1 MADDKFSLGDILWE
15 YADYTPPAATPA
27 KPAAPLPPETP
38 QQPTV
43 PPVSPGITS
52 PQPVAPAGSP
62 KPAPKAPGGAAA
74 PRPAQQ
80 PLPAN
85 APLPAN
91 QPPAAPPKAP
101 QAAPKPAP
109 AAPQAPQPAP
119 TGQPRPTPPA
129 NQPANQTPPPAPK
142 PTPAPPAQ
150 PAGQPPQAPPAS
162 GASSTPNQT
171 PPAPGAGPTP
181 NQAPPASG
189 ASPAP
194 NPTPPAPGAGP
205 TPNQAPPAPG
215 AGPTPNQAPP
225 APGAGSTPNQAPPAP
240 GSAAPAQGAQP
251 GAQGQQPPQPEPAP
265 QGSPEGQPAP
275 APDQPVETGVPLD
288 DGPELIAFTPDP
300 KAAQAEAAGQE
311 GAAQAPQP
319 GQPGQGQPTPGGP
332 AAPSGA
338 PGPGPRPA
346 GGPQARPADPGGAAA
361 APAQEA
367 FQPFRERKGKAPEPP
382 PPDAPPAQLAT
393 EYGPGLSAL
402 KTKCAVSGVLTGV
415 LVVLSLLDS
424 GLLPFLTGLVPTEIA
439 LWAGLALFA
448 VCGGLCFDVL
458 QQGLLQLTNRAP
470 NGDTLALFAAVFTLA
485 DGVTLVAAPFREV
498 TLPFFAPCA
507 LVLTF
512 HLLGQYCDRSAKF
525 QACRTAAAV
534 AQPYVVTQDANV
546 LGASLP
552 FGNGWG
558 CPGLRQPDPHH
569 QPDRGPVPPA
579 DPGAAGG
586 LLRPVPGDH
595 CGPPPALAGALV
607 PVGPVLR
614 RGYLGG
620 HPLSLALPLR
630 LLGGKLAKLGVAL
643 AGWPGLLA
651 AKGCK
656 AALLLDQDVYPPGT
670 IALTGSRVFGSLSME
685 RTVSYTASVIRA
697 SGSGLRYLF
706 DKLLRAEGSSYLP
719 IDKIVM
725 QDTGLIGQCQDQQI
739 LVGNSDFMSRQGIA
753 LPPGIKA
760 KDAVFCAVDRELV
773 GMFVLRYTLHPSIL
787 PSLQTM
793 IAHRISPVMA
803 TRDFNLTPHRLRLWG
818 RLSVDQITFPD
829 LQRRVVLSGPRQI
842 HGTTLVAVLCREGVA
857 PFSQAL
863 VASQRIRRAA
873 AFSQWFVHIGACV
886 GVVIT
891 AALSSAGALTAMSPW
906 NLSLF
911 LLLWFVPVL
920 MLSLWT
926 TQY

>member
-52 PQPVAPAGSP
+52 PQPVAPLGSP

-119 TGQPRPTPPA
+119 AGQPRPTPPA

-171 PPAPGAGPTP
+171 PPAPGAGPAP
-181 NQAPPASG
+181 NQ
-189 ASPAP
+189 
-194 NPTPPAPGAGP
+194 TPPAPGAGP
-205 TPNQAPPAPG
+205 APNQTPPAPG
-215 AGPTPNQAPP
+215 AGP
-225 APGAGSTPNQAPPAP
+225 TPNQAPPAP

-319 GQPGQGQPTPGGP
+319 GQPTQGQPTPGGP

-346 GGPQARPADPGGAAA
+346 GGPQARPAGPGGAAA

-525 QACRTAAAV
+525 QACRTAASV

-546 LGASLP
+546 LGGQPAFRKWLGLPRGFGSQIRTTSQTEAQFRRLTPVLLAACFALSLVTTVA
-552 FGNGWG
+552 
-558 CPGLRQPDPHH
+558 HH
-569 QPDRGPVPPA
+569 QPWLVLWSLSA
-579 DPGAAGG
+579 LFCAAATLGAT
-586 LLRPVPGDH
+586 
-595 CGPPPALAGALV
+595 
-607 PVGPVLR
+607 
-614 RGYLGG
+614 
-620 HPLSLALPLR
+620 LSLALPLR

>member
-119 TGQPRPTPPA
+119 AGQPRPTPPA

-150 PAGQPPQAPPAS
+150 PAGQPPQAPPSS

-171 PPAPGAGPTP
+171 PPAPGAGSTP
-181 NQAPPASG
+181 NQVPPASG

-194 NPTPPAPGAGP
+194 NQT
-205 TPNQAPPAPG
+205 
-215 AGPTPNQAPP
+215 PP

-319 GQPGQGQPTPGGP
+319 GQPTQGQPTPGGP

-346 GGPQARPADPGGAAA
+346 GGPQARPAGPGGAAA

-367 FQPFRERKGKAPEPP
+367 FQPFRERKAKAPEPP

-424 GLLPFLTGLVPTEIA
+424 GLLPFLTGLVPKEIA

-546 LGASLP
+546 LGGQPAFRKWLGLPRGFGSQIRTTSQTEAQFRRLTPVLLAACFALSLVTTVA
-552 FGNGWG
+552 
-558 CPGLRQPDPHH
+558 HH
-569 QPDRGPVPPA
+569 QPWLVLWSLSA
-579 DPGAAGG
+579 LFCAAATLGAT
-586 LLRPVPGDH
+586 
-595 CGPPPALAGALV
+595 
-607 PVGPVLR
+607 
-614 RGYLGG
+614 
-620 HPLSLALPLR
+620 LSLALPLR

>member
-62 KPAPKAPGGAAA
+62 KPAPKAPGGAAS

-109 AAPQAPQPAP
+109 A
-119 TGQPRPTPPA
+119 GQPRPTPPA

-142 PTPAPPAQ
+142 PSPTPPAQ

-162 GASSTPNQT
+162 GASSPPNQT
-171 PPAPGAGPTP
+171 
-181 NQAPPASG
+181 PPASG

-194 NPTPPAPGAGP
+194 NQT
-205 TPNQAPPAPG
+205 
-215 AGPTPNQAPP
+215 PP

-240 GSAAPAQGAQP
+240 GPAAPAQGAQP

-319 GQPGQGQPTPGGP
+319 GQPTQGQPTPGGP

-346 GGPQARPADPGGAAA
+346 GGPQARPAGPGGAAA

-367 FQPFRERKGKAPEPP
+367 FQPFRERKAKAPEPP

-525 QACRTAAAV
+525 QACRTAASV

-546 LGASLP
+546 LGGQPAFRKWLGLPRGFGSQIRTTSQAEAQFRRLTPVLLAACFALSLVTTVA
-552 FGNGWG
+552 
-558 CPGLRQPDPHH
+558 HH
-569 QPDRGPVPPA
+569 QPWLVLWSLSA
-579 DPGAAGG
+579 LFCAAATLGAT
-586 LLRPVPGDH
+586 
-595 CGPPPALAGALV
+595 
-607 PVGPVLR
+607 
-614 RGYLGG
+614 
-620 HPLSLALPLR
+620 LSLALPLR

>member
-119 TGQPRPTPPA
+119 AGQPRPTPPA
-129 NQPANQTPPPAPK
+129 NQTPPPASK
-142 PTPAPPAQ
+142 PSPTPPAQ

-194 NPTPPAPGAGP
+194 N
-205 TPNQAPPAPG
+205 QAPPASGVSP
-215 AGPTPNQAPP
+215 APNQTPP
-225 APGAGSTPNQAPPAP
+225 ASGAGSTPNQAPPAP

-319 GQPGQGQPTPGGP
+319 GQPTQGQPTSGGP

-346 GGPQARPADPGGAAA
+346 GGPQARPAGPGGAAA

-525 QACRTAAAV
+525 QACRTAASV

-546 LGASLP
+546 LGGQPAFRKWLGLPRGFGSQIRTTSQTEAQFRRLTPVLLAACFALSLVTTVA
-552 FGNGWG
+552 
-558 CPGLRQPDPHH
+558 HH
-569 QPDRGPVPPA
+569 QPWLVLWSLSA
-579 DPGAAGG
+579 LFCAAATLGAT
-586 LLRPVPGDH
+586 
-595 CGPPPALAGALV
+595 
-607 PVGPVLR
+607 
-614 RGYLGG
+614 
-620 HPLSLALPLR
+620 LSLALPLR

-842 HGTTLVAVLCREGVA
+842 HDTTLVAVLCREGVA

>member
-52 PQPVAPAGSP
+52 PQPVAPVGSP

-91 QPPAAPPKAP
+91 QPPAAPPKPP

-109 AAPQAPQPAP
+109 A
-119 TGQPRPTPPA
+119 GQPRPTPPA
-129 NQPANQTPPPAPK
+129 NQPASQTPPAAPK
-142 PTPAPPAQ
+142 PSPTPPAQ

-171 PPAPGAGPTP
+171 PPAPGAGSTP

-189 ASPAP
+189 VSPAP
-194 NPTPPAPGAGP
+194 NQASPASG
-205 TPNQAPPAPG
+205 T
-215 AGPTPNQAPP
+215 GPTPNQAPP
-225 APGAGSTPNQAPPAP
+225 APGAGSTPNQVPPAP
-240 GSAAPAQGAQP
+240 GPAAPAQGAQP

-275 APDQPVETGVPLD
+275 ASDQPVETGVPLD

-319 GQPGQGQPTPGGP
+319 GQPTQGQPTPGGP

-346 GGPQARPADPGGAAA
+346 GGPQARPAGPGGAAA

-525 QACRTAAAV
+525 QACRTAASV

-546 LGASLP
+546 LGGQPAFRKWLGLPRGFGSQIRTTSQAEAQFRRLTPVLLAACFALSLVTTVA
-552 FGNGWG
+552 
-558 CPGLRQPDPHH
+558 HH
-569 QPDRGPVPPA
+569 QPWLVLWSLSA
-579 DPGAAGG
+579 LFCAAATLGAT
-586 LLRPVPGDH
+586 
-595 CGPPPALAGALV
+595 
-607 PVGPVLR
+607 
-614 RGYLGG
+614 
-620 HPLSLALPLR
+620 LSLALPLR

>member
-119 TGQPRPTPPA
+119 AGQPRPTPPA
-129 NQPANQTPPPAPK
+129 NQTPPPASK
-142 PTPAPPAQ
+142 PSPTPPAQ

-194 NPTPPAPGAGP
+194 N
-205 TPNQAPPAPG
+205 QAPPASG
-215 AGPTPNQAPP
+215 ASPAPNQTPP
-225 APGAGSTPNQAPPAP
+225 APGAGSTPNQVPPAP

-251 GAQGQQPPQPEPAP
+251 GAQGQQPPQSEPAP

-319 GQPGQGQPTPGGP
+319 GQPTQGQPTPGGP

-346 GGPQARPADPGGAAA
+346 GGPQARPAGPGGAAA

-525 QACRTAAAV
+525 QACRTAASV

-546 LGASLP
+546 LGGQPAFRKWLGLPRGFGSQIRTTSQTEAQFRRLTPVLLAACFALSLVTTVA
-552 FGNGWG
+552 
-558 CPGLRQPDPHH
+558 HH
-569 QPDRGPVPPA
+569 QPWLVLWSLSA
-579 DPGAAGG
+579 LFCAAATLGAT
-586 LLRPVPGDH
+586 
-595 CGPPPALAGALV
+595 
-607 PVGPVLR
+607 
-614 RGYLGG
+614 
-620 HPLSLALPLR
+620 LSLALPLR

>member
-1 MADDKFSLGDILWE
+1 MADDKNPFSLEDILWE

-119 TGQPRPTPPA
+119 AGQPRPTPPA
-129 NQPANQTPPPAPK
+129 NQPASQTTPPAPK
-142 PTPAPPAQ
+142 PSPTPPAQ

-171 PPAPGAGPTP
+171 PPAPGAGSTP

-194 NPTPPAPGAGP
+194 NQTPPAPGAGP
-205 TPNQAPPAPG
+205 TPNQAPPAP
-215 AGPTPNQAPP
+215 
-225 APGAGSTPNQAPPAP
+225 
-240 GSAAPAQGAQP
+240 APAQGAQP

-319 GQPGQGQPTPGGP
+319 GQPTQGQPTPGGP

-346 GGPQARPADPGGAAA
+346 GGPQARPAGPGGAAA

-525 QACRTAAAV
+525 QACRTAASV

-546 LGASLP
+546 LGGQPAFRKWLGLPRGFGSQIRTTSQAEAQFRRLTPVLLAACFALSLVTTVA
-552 FGNGWG
+552 
-558 CPGLRQPDPHH
+558 HH
-569 QPDRGPVPPA
+569 QPWLVLWSLSA
-579 DPGAAGG
+579 LFCAAATLGAT
-586 LLRPVPGDH
+586 
-595 CGPPPALAGALV
+595 
-607 PVGPVLR
+607 
-614 RGYLGG
+614 
-620 HPLSLALPLR
+620 LSLALPLR

>member
-119 TGQPRPTPPA
+119 AGQPRPTPPA

-142 PTPAPPAQ
+142 PSPAPPAQ

-171 PPAPGAGPTP
+171 
-181 NQAPPASG
+181 
-189 ASPAP
+189 
-194 NPTPPAPGAGP
+194 
-205 TPNQAPPAPG
+205 
-215 AGPTPNQAPP
+215 PP

-251 GAQGQQPPQPEPAP
+251 GAQGQQPPQPESAP

-319 GQPGQGQPTPGGP
+319 GQGQPTPGGP

-346 GGPQARPADPGGAAA
+346 GGPQARPAGPGGAAA

-525 QACRTAAAV
+525 QACRTAASV

-546 LGASLP
+546 LGGQPAFRKWLGLPRGFGSQIRTTSQTEAQFRRLTPVLLAACFALSLVTTVA
-552 FGNGWG
+552 
-558 CPGLRQPDPHH
+558 HH
-569 QPDRGPVPPA
+569 QPWLVLWSLSA
-579 DPGAAGG
+579 LFCAAATLGAT
-586 LLRPVPGDH
+586 
-595 CGPPPALAGALV
+595 
-607 PVGPVLR
+607 
-614 RGYLGG
+614 
-620 HPLSLALPLR
+620 LSLALPLR

>member
-1 MADDKFSLGDILWE
+1 MADDKNPFSLEDILWE

-119 TGQPRPTPPA
+119 AGQPRPTPPA
-129 NQPANQTPPPAPK
+129 NQPASQTPPPASK

-171 PPAPGAGPTP
+171 PPA
-181 NQAPPASG
+181 SG

-194 NPTPPAPGAGP
+194 NQT
-205 TPNQAPPAPG
+205 
-215 AGPTPNQAPP
+215 PP
-225 APGAGSTPNQAPPAP
+225 APGAGSTPNQAPPASGAGPTPNQVPPAP
-240 GSAAPAQGAQP
+240 GPAAPAQGAQP
-251 GAQGQQPPQPEPAP
+251 GAQGQQPPQPESAP

-319 GQPGQGQPTPGGP
+319 GQPTQGQPTPGGP

-346 GGPQARPADPGGAAA
+346 GGPQARPAGPGGAAA

-525 QACRTAAAV
+525 QACRTAASV

-546 LGASLP
+546 LGGQPAFRKWLGLPRGFGSQIRTTSQTEAQFRRLTPVLLAACFALSLVTTVA
-552 FGNGWG
+552 
-558 CPGLRQPDPHH
+558 HH
-569 QPDRGPVPPA
+569 QPWLVLWSLSA
-579 DPGAAGG
+579 LFCAAATLGAT
-586 LLRPVPGDH
+586 
-595 CGPPPALAGALV
+595 
-607 PVGPVLR
+607 
-614 RGYLGG
+614 
-620 HPLSLALPLR
+620 LSLALPLR

>member
-52 PQPVAPAGSP
+52 PQPVAPLGSP

-119 TGQPRPTPPA
+119 AGQPRPTPPA
-129 NQPANQTPPPAPK
+129 NQPASQTPPPAPK

-162 GASSTPNQT
+162 GASSPPNQTPPAPGAGSTPNQAPPASGASLAPNQT

-181 NQAPPASG
+181 NQAPPA
-189 ASPAP
+189 
-194 NPTPPAPGAGP
+194 
-205 TPNQAPPAPG
+205 
-215 AGPTPNQAPP
+215 
-225 APGAGSTPNQAPPAP
+225 P
-240 GSAAPAQGAQP
+240 GSAAQAQGAQP
-251 GAQGQQPPQPEPAP
+251 GAQGQQPPQPESAP

-319 GQPGQGQPTPGGP
+319 GQPTQGQPTPGGP

-346 GGPQARPADPGGAAA
+346 GGPQARPAGPGGAAA

-525 QACRTAAAV
+525 QACRTAASV

-546 LGASLP
+546 LGGQPAFRKWLGLPRGFGSQIRTTSQAEAQFRRLTPVLLAACFALSLVTTVA
-552 FGNGWG
+552 
-558 CPGLRQPDPHH
+558 HH
-569 QPDRGPVPPA
+569 QPWLVLWSLSA
-579 DPGAAGG
+579 LFCAAATLGAT
-586 LLRPVPGDH
+586 
-595 CGPPPALAGALV
+595 
-607 PVGPVLR
+607 
-614 RGYLGG
+614 
-620 HPLSLALPLR
+620 LSLALPLR

>member
-119 TGQPRPTPPA
+119 AGQPRPTPPA
-129 NQPANQTPPPAPK
+129 NQPASQTPPPAPK

-171 PPAPGAGPTP
+171 PPAPGAGSTP

-189 ASPAP
+189 VSPAP
-194 NPTPPAPGAGP
+194 NQASPASG
-205 TPNQAPPAPG
+205 T
-215 AGPTPNQAPP
+215 GPTPNQAPP
-225 APGAGSTPNQAPPAP
+225 APGAGSAPNQAPPAP
-240 GSAAPAQGAQP
+240 APAQGAQP
-251 GAQGQQPPQPEPAP
+251 GAQGQQPPQPESAP

-319 GQPGQGQPTPGGP
+319 TQGQPTPGGP

-346 GGPQARPADPGGAAA
+346 GGPQARPAGPGGAAA

-525 QACRTAAAV
+525 QACRTAASV

-546 LGASLP
+546 LGGQPAFRKWLGLPRGFGSQIRTTSQTEAQFRRLTPVLLAACFALSLVTTVA
-552 FGNGWG
+552 
-558 CPGLRQPDPHH
+558 HH
-569 QPDRGPVPPA
+569 QPWLVLWSLSA
-579 DPGAAGG
+579 LFCAAATLGAT
-586 LLRPVPGDH
+586 
-595 CGPPPALAGALV
+595 
-607 PVGPVLR
+607 
-614 RGYLGG
+614 
-620 HPLSLALPLR
+620 LSLALPLR

>member
-52 PQPVAPAGSP
+52 PQPVAPLGSP

-119 TGQPRPTPPA
+119 AGQPRPTPPA
-129 NQPANQTPPPAPK
+129 NQPASQTPPPAPK

-162 GASSTPNQT
+162 GASSPPNQTPPAPGAGSTPNQAPPASGASPAPNQT

-181 NQAPPASG
+181 NQAPPA
-189 ASPAP
+189 
-194 NPTPPAPGAGP
+194 
-205 TPNQAPPAPG
+205 
-215 AGPTPNQAPP
+215 
-225 APGAGSTPNQAPPAP
+225 P
-240 GSAAPAQGAQP
+240 GSAAQAQGAQP
-251 GAQGQQPPQPEPAP
+251 GAQGQQPPQPESAP

-319 GQPGQGQPTPGGP
+319 GQPTQGQPTPGGP

-346 GGPQARPADPGGAAA
+346 GGPQARPAGPGGAAA

-525 QACRTAAAV
+525 QACRTAASV

-546 LGASLP
+546 LGGQPAFRKWLGLPRGFGSQIRTTSQAEAQFRRLTPVLLAACFALSLVTTVA
-552 FGNGWG
+552 
-558 CPGLRQPDPHH
+558 HH
-569 QPDRGPVPPA
+569 QPWLVLWSLSA
-579 DPGAAGG
+579 LFCAAATLGAT
-586 LLRPVPGDH
+586 
-595 CGPPPALAGALV
+595 
-607 PVGPVLR
+607 
-614 RGYLGG
+614 
-620 HPLSLALPLR
+620 LSLALPLR

>member
-1 MADDKFSLGDILWE
+1 MADDKNPFSLEDILWE

-119 TGQPRPTPPA
+119 AGQPRPTPPA
-129 NQPANQTPPPAPK
+129 NQPASQTTPPAPK
-142 PTPAPPAQ
+142 PSPTPPAQ

-181 NQAPPASG
+181 NQAPPA
-189 ASPAP
+189 
-194 NPTPPAPGAGP
+194 PGAGSA
-205 TPNQAPPAPG
+205 PNQAPPAP
-215 AGPTPNQAPP
+215 
-225 APGAGSTPNQAPPAP
+225 
-240 GSAAPAQGAQP
+240 APAQGAQP

-319 GQPGQGQPTPGGP
+319 GQPTQGQPTPGGP

-346 GGPQARPADPGGAAA
+346 GGPQARPAGPGGAAA

-525 QACRTAAAV
+525 QACRTAASV

-546 LGASLP
+546 LGGQPAFRKWLGLPRGFGSQIRTTSQAEAQFRRLTPVLLAACFALSLVTTVA
-552 FGNGWG
+552 
-558 CPGLRQPDPHH
+558 HH
-569 QPDRGPVPPA
+569 QPWLVLWSLSA
-579 DPGAAGG
+579 LFCAAATLGAT
-586 LLRPVPGDH
+586 
-595 CGPPPALAGALV
+595 
-607 PVGPVLR
+607 
-614 RGYLGG
+614 
-620 HPLSLALPLR
+620 LSLALPLR

>member
-1 MADDKFSLGDILWE
+1 MADDKNPFSLEDILWE

-52 PQPVAPAGSP
+52 PQPVAPLGSP

-101 QAAPKPAP
+101 QAAPK
-109 AAPQAPQPAP
+109 PAP

-171 PPAPGAGPTP
+171 PPAPGAG
-181 NQAPPASG
+181 
-189 ASPAP
+189 
-194 NPTPPAPGAGP
+194 
-205 TPNQAPPAPG
+205 
-215 AGPTPNQAPP
+215 
-225 APGAGSTPNQAPPAP
+225 STPNQAPPAP
-240 GSAAPAQGAQP
+240 GPAAPAQGAQP

-319 GQPGQGQPTPGGP
+319 GQPTQGQPTPGGP

-346 GGPQARPADPGGAAA
+346 GGPQARPAGPGGAAA

-546 LGASLP
+546 LGGLPAFRKWLGLPRGFGSQIRTTSQAEAQFRRLTPVLLAACFALSLVTTVA
-552 FGNGWG
+552 
-558 CPGLRQPDPHH
+558 HH
-569 QPDRGPVPPA
+569 QPWLVLWSLSA
-579 DPGAAGG
+579 LFCAAATLGAT
-586 LLRPVPGDH
+586 
-595 CGPPPALAGALV
+595 
-607 PVGPVLR
+607 
-614 RGYLGG
+614 
-620 HPLSLALPLR
+620 LSLALPLR

>member
-52 PQPVAPAGSP
+52 PQPVAPLGSP

-91 QPPAAPPKAP
+91 QPPAAPPKPP

-119 TGQPRPTPPA
+119 AGQPRPTPPA
-129 NQPANQTPPPAPK
+129 NQPASQTPPPASK
-142 PTPAPPAQ
+142 PSPTPPAQ

-171 PPAPGAGPTP
+171 PPAPGAGSTP

-189 ASPAP
+189 VSPAP
-194 NPTPPAPGAGP
+194 NQASPASGTGP

-215 AGPTPNQAPP
+215 AGP
-225 APGAGSTPNQAPPAP
+225 TPNQAPPAP

-319 GQPGQGQPTPGGP
+319 GQPTQGQPTPGGP

-346 GGPQARPADPGGAAA
+346 GGPQARPAGPGGAAA

-525 QACRTAAAV
+525 QACRTAASV

-546 LGASLP
+546 LGGQPAFRKWLGLPRGFGSQIRTTSQTEAQFRRLTPVLLAACFALSLVTTVA
-552 FGNGWG
+552 
-558 CPGLRQPDPHH
+558 HH
-569 QPDRGPVPPA
+569 QPWLVLWSLSA
-579 DPGAAGG
+579 LFCAAATLGAT
-586 LLRPVPGDH
+586 
-595 CGPPPALAGALV
+595 
-607 PVGPVLR
+607 
-614 RGYLGG
+614 
-620 HPLSLALPLR
+620 LSLALPLR

>member
-119 TGQPRPTPPA
+119 AGQPRPTPPA
-129 NQPANQTPPPAPK
+129 NQPANQTPPPASK

-171 PPAPGAGPTP
+171 PPA
-181 NQAPPASG
+181 SG

-194 NPTPPAPGAGP
+194 NQTPPAPGAGP

-215 AGPTPNQAPP
+215 P
-225 APGAGSTPNQAPPAP
+225 
-240 GSAAPAQGAQP
+240 AAPAQGAQP

-319 GQPGQGQPTPGGP
+319 GQGQPTPGGP

-346 GGPQARPADPGGAAA
+346 GGPQARPAGPGGAAA

-546 LGASLP
+546 LGGQPAFRKWLGLPRGFGSQIRTTSQTEAQFRRLTPVLLAACFALSLVTTVA
-552 FGNGWG
+552 
-558 CPGLRQPDPHH
+558 HH
-569 QPDRGPVPPA
+569 QPWLVLWSLSA
-579 DPGAAGG
+579 LFCAAATLGAT
-586 LLRPVPGDH
+586 
-595 CGPPPALAGALV
+595 
-607 PVGPVLR
+607 
-614 RGYLGG
+614 
-620 HPLSLALPLR
+620 LSLALPLR

>member
-119 TGQPRPTPPA
+119 AGQPRPTPPA
-129 NQPANQTPPPAPK
+129 NQPASQTPPPAPK

-171 PPAPGAGPTP
+171 PPAPGAGSTP

-189 ASPAP
+189 VSPAP
-194 NPTPPAPGAGP
+194 NQASPASG
-205 TPNQAPPAPG
+205 T
-215 AGPTPNQAPP
+215 GPTPNQAPP
-225 APGAGSTPNQAPPAP
+225 APGAGSAPNQAPPAP
-240 GSAAPAQGAQP
+240 APAQGAQP
-251 GAQGQQPPQPEPAP
+251 GAQGQQPPQPESAP
-265 QGSPEGQPAP
+265 QGSLEGQPAP

-319 GQPGQGQPTPGGP
+319 TQGQPTPGGP

-346 GGPQARPADPGGAAA
+346 GGPQARPAGPGGAAA

-525 QACRTAAAV
+525 QACRTAASV

-546 LGASLP
+546 LGGQPAFRKWLGLPRGFGSQIRTTSQTEAQFRRLTPVLLAACFALSLVTTVA
-552 FGNGWG
+552 
-558 CPGLRQPDPHH
+558 HH
-569 QPDRGPVPPA
+569 QPWLVLWSLSA
-579 DPGAAGG
+579 LFCAAATLGAT
-586 LLRPVPGDH
+586 
-595 CGPPPALAGALV
+595 
-607 PVGPVLR
+607 
-614 RGYLGG
+614 
-620 HPLSLALPLR
+620 LSLALPLR

>member
-52 PQPVAPAGSP
+52 PQPVAPLGSP
-62 KPAPKAPGGAAA
+62 KPAPQAPGGAAA

-119 TGQPRPTPPA
+119 AGQPRPTPPA
-129 NQPANQTPPPAPK
+129 NQPASQTPPPAPK

-162 GASSTPNQT
+162 GASSPPNQTPPAPGAGSTPNQAPPASGASPAPNQT

-181 NQAPPASG
+181 NQAPPA
-189 ASPAP
+189 
-194 NPTPPAPGAGP
+194 
-205 TPNQAPPAPG
+205 
-215 AGPTPNQAPP
+215 
-225 APGAGSTPNQAPPAP
+225 P
-240 GSAAPAQGAQP
+240 GSAAQAQGAQP
-251 GAQGQQPPQPEPAP
+251 GAQGQQPPQPESAP

-319 GQPGQGQPTPGGP
+319 GQPTQGQPTPGGP

-346 GGPQARPADPGGAAA
+346 GGPQARPAGPGGAAA

-525 QACRTAAAV
+525 QACRTAASV

-546 LGASLP
+546 LGGQPAFRKWLGLPRGFGSQIRTTSQTEAQFRRLTPVLLAACFALSLVTTVA
-552 FGNGWG
+552 
-558 CPGLRQPDPHH
+558 HH
-569 QPDRGPVPPA
+569 QPWLVLWSLSA
-579 DPGAAGG
+579 LFCAAATLGAT
-586 LLRPVPGDH
+586 
-595 CGPPPALAGALV
+595 
-607 PVGPVLR
+607 
-614 RGYLGG
+614 
-620 HPLSLALPLR
+620 LSLALPLR

>member
-52 PQPVAPAGSP
+52 PQPVAPLGSP

-119 TGQPRPTPPA
+119 AGQPRPTPPA
-129 NQPANQTPPPAPK
+129 NQPASQTPPPAPK

-162 GASSTPNQT
+162 GASSPPNQTPLAPGAGSTPNQAPPASGASPAPNQT

-181 NQAPPASG
+181 NQAPPA
-189 ASPAP
+189 
-194 NPTPPAPGAGP
+194 
-205 TPNQAPPAPG
+205 
-215 AGPTPNQAPP
+215 
-225 APGAGSTPNQAPPAP
+225 P
-240 GSAAPAQGAQP
+240 GSAAQAQGAQP
-251 GAQGQQPPQPEPAP
+251 GAQGQQPPQPESAP

-319 GQPGQGQPTPGGP
+319 GQPTQGQPTPGGP

-346 GGPQARPADPGGAAA
+346 GGPQARPAGPGGAAA

-525 QACRTAAAV
+525 QACRTAASV

-546 LGASLP
+546 LGGQPAFRKWLGLPRGFGSQIRTTSQAEAQFRRLTPVLLAACFALSLVTTVA
-552 FGNGWG
+552 
-558 CPGLRQPDPHH
+558 HH
-569 QPDRGPVPPA
+569 QPWLVLWSLSA
-579 DPGAAGG
+579 LFCAAATLGAT
-586 LLRPVPGDH
+586 
-595 CGPPPALAGALV
+595 
-607 PVGPVLR
+607 
-614 RGYLGG
+614 
-620 HPLSLALPLR
+620 LSLALPLR

>member
-109 AAPQAPQPAP
+109 A
-119 TGQPRPTPPA
+119 GQPRPTPPA
-129 NQPANQTPPPAPK
+129 NQPASQTPPAASK

-189 ASPAP
+189 VSPAPNQAPPASGASPAP
-194 NPTPPAPGAGP
+194 NQTPPAPGAS
-205 TPNQAPPAPG
+205 
-215 AGPTPNQAPP
+215 
-225 APGAGSTPNQAPPAP
+225 STPNQAPPAP
-240 GSAAPAQGAQP
+240 GPAQGAQP

-319 GQPGQGQPTPGGP
+319 GQPTQGQPTPGGP

-346 GGPQARPADPGGAAA
+346 GGPQARPAGPGGAAA

-525 QACRTAAAV
+525 QACRTAASV

-546 LGASLP
+546 LGGQPAFRKWLGLPRGFGSQIRTTSQTEAQFRRLTPVLLAACFALSLVTTVA
-552 FGNGWG
+552 
-558 CPGLRQPDPHH
+558 HH
-569 QPDRGPVPPA
+569 QPWLVLWSLSA
-579 DPGAAGG
+579 LFCAAATLGAT
-586 LLRPVPGDH
+586 
-595 CGPPPALAGALV
+595 
-607 PVGPVLR
+607 
-614 RGYLGG
+614 
-620 HPLSLALPLR
+620 LSLALPLR

>member
-80 PLPAN
+80 PLPPN
-85 APLPAN
+85 PPLPAN

-119 TGQPRPTPPA
+119 AGQPRPTPPA
-129 NQPANQTPPPAPK
+129 NQTPPPASK
-142 PTPAPPAQ
+142 PSPTPPAQ

-194 NPTPPAPGAGP
+194 N
-205 TPNQAPPAPG
+205 QAPPASGVSP
-215 AGPTPNQAPP
+215 APNQTPP
-225 APGAGSTPNQAPPAP
+225 ASGAGSTPNQAPPAP

-319 GQPGQGQPTPGGP
+319 GQPTQGQPTSGGP

-346 GGPQARPADPGGAAA
+346 GGPQARPAGPGGAAA

-525 QACRTAAAV
+525 QACRTAASV

-546 LGASLP
+546 LGGQPAFRKWLGLPRGFGSQIRTTSQTEAQFRRLTPVLLAACFALSLVTTVA
-552 FGNGWG
+552 
-558 CPGLRQPDPHH
+558 HH
-569 QPDRGPVPPA
+569 QPWLVLWSLSA
-579 DPGAAGG
+579 LFCAAATLGAT
-586 LLRPVPGDH
+586 
-595 CGPPPALAGALV
+595 
-607 PVGPVLR
+607 
-614 RGYLGG
+614 
-620 HPLSLALPLR
+620 LSLALPLR

-842 HGTTLVAVLCREGVA
+842 HDTTLVAVLCREGVA

>member
-119 TGQPRPTPPA
+119 AGQPRPTPPA
-129 NQPANQTPPPAPK
+129 NQTPPPASK
-142 PTPAPPAQ
+142 PSPTPPAQ

-194 NPTPPAPGAGP
+194 N
-205 TPNQAPPAPG
+205 QAPPASGVSP
-215 AGPTPNQAPP
+215 APNQTPP
-225 APGAGSTPNQAPPAP
+225 ASGAGSTPNQAPPAP

-319 GQPGQGQPTPGGP
+319 GQPTQGQPTSGGP

-346 GGPQARPADPGGAAA
+346 GGPQARPAGPGGAAA

-546 LGASLP
+546 LGGQPAFRKWLGLPRGFGSQIRTTSQTEAQFRRLTPVLLAACFALSLVTTVA
-552 FGNGWG
+552 
-558 CPGLRQPDPHH
+558 HH
-569 QPDRGPVPPA
+569 QPWLVLWSLSA
-579 DPGAAGG
+579 LFCAAATLGAT
-586 LLRPVPGDH
+586 
-595 CGPPPALAGALV
+595 
-607 PVGPVLR
+607 
-614 RGYLGG
+614 
-620 HPLSLALPLR
+620 LSLALPLR

>member
-119 TGQPRPTPPA
+119 AGQPRPTPPA
-129 NQPANQTPPPAPK
+129 NQPASQTPPPASK

-171 PPAPGAGPTP
+171 PPAPGAGSTP

-189 ASPAP
+189 VSPAP
-194 NPTPPAPGAGP
+194 NQASPASG
-205 TPNQAPPAPG
+205 T
-215 AGPTPNQAPP
+215 GPTPNQAPP
-225 APGAGSTPNQAPPAP
+225 APGAGSTPNQVPPAP
-240 GSAAPAQGAQP
+240 GPAAPAQGAQP

-319 GQPGQGQPTPGGP
+319 GQPTQGQPTPGGP

-346 GGPQARPADPGGAAA
+346 GGPQARPAGPGGAAA

-525 QACRTAAAV
+525 QACRTAASV

-546 LGASLP
+546 LGGQPAFRKWLGLPRGFGSQIRTTSQAEAQFRRLTPVLLAACFALSLVTTVA
-552 FGNGWG
+552 
-558 CPGLRQPDPHH
+558 HH
-569 QPDRGPVPPA
+569 QPWLVLWSLSA
-579 DPGAAGG
+579 LFCAAATLGAT
-586 LLRPVPGDH
+586 
-595 CGPPPALAGALV
+595 
-607 PVGPVLR
+607 
-614 RGYLGG
+614 
-620 HPLSLALPLR
+620 LSLALPLR

>member
-119 TGQPRPTPPA
+119 AGQPRPTPPA
-129 NQPANQTPPPAPK
+129 NQTPPPASK
-142 PTPAPPAQ
+142 PSPTPPAQ

-194 NPTPPAPGAGP
+194 N
-205 TPNQAPPAPG
+205 QAPPASGVSP
-215 AGPTPNQAPP
+215 APNQTPP
-225 APGAGSTPNQAPPAP
+225 ASGAGSTPNQAPPAP
-240 GSAAPAQGAQP
+240 GPAAPAQGAQP

-319 GQPGQGQPTPGGP
+319 GQPTQGQPTPGGP

-346 GGPQARPADPGGAAA
+346 GGPQARPAGPGGAAA

-525 QACRTAAAV
+525 QACRTAASV

-546 LGASLP
+546 LGGQPAFRKWLGLPRGFGSQIRTTSQTEAQFRRLTPVLLAACFALSLVTTVA
-552 FGNGWG
+552 
-558 CPGLRQPDPHH
+558 HH
-569 QPDRGPVPPA
+569 QPWLVLWSLSA
-579 DPGAAGG
+579 LFCAAATLGAT
-586 LLRPVPGDH
+586 
-595 CGPPPALAGALV
+595 
-607 PVGPVLR
+607 
-614 RGYLGG
+614 
-620 HPLSLALPLR
+620 LSLALPLR

-920 MLSLWT
+920 LLSLWT

>member
-119 TGQPRPTPPA
+119 AGQPRPTPPA
-129 NQPANQTPPPAPK
+129 NQPASQTTPPAPK
-142 PTPAPPAQ
+142 PSPTPPAQ
-150 PAGQPPQAPPAS
+150 PAGQPPQAPPSS

-171 PPAPGAGPTP
+171 PPAPGAGSTP

-194 NPTPPAPGAGP
+194 NQT
-205 TPNQAPPAPG
+205 
-215 AGPTPNQAPP
+215 PP
-225 APGAGSTPNQAPPAP
+225 APGAGSTPNQAPLASGAGSTPNQAPPAP
-240 GSAAPAQGAQP
+240 GPAAPAQGAQP

-319 GQPGQGQPTPGGP
+319 GQPTQGQPTPGGP

-346 GGPQARPADPGGAAA
+346 GGPQARPAGPGGAAA

-525 QACRTAAAV
+525 QACRTAASV

-546 LGASLP
+546 LGGQPAFRKWLGLPRGFGSQIRTTSQAEAQFRRLTPVLLAACFALSLVTTVA
-552 FGNGWG
+552 
-558 CPGLRQPDPHH
+558 HH
-569 QPDRGPVPPA
+569 QPWLVLWSLSA
-579 DPGAAGG
+579 LFCAAATLGAT
-586 LLRPVPGDH
+586 
-595 CGPPPALAGALV
+595 
-607 PVGPVLR
+607 
-614 RGYLGG
+614 
-620 HPLSLALPLR
+620 LSLALPLR

>member
-150 PAGQPPQAPPAS
+150 PAGQPPQAPPSS

-171 PPAPGAGPTP
+171 PPAPGAGSTP

-189 ASPAP
+189 VSPAP
-194 NPTPPAPGAGP
+194 NQASPASGASP
-205 TPNQAPPAPG
+205 APNQAPPAP
-215 AGPTPNQAPP
+215 
-225 APGAGSTPNQAPPAP
+225 
-240 GSAAPAQGAQP
+240 APAQGAQP

-346 GGPQARPADPGGAAA
+346 GGPQARPAGPGGAAA

-525 QACRTAAAV
+525 QACRTAASV
-534 AQPYVVTQDANV
+534 AQPYVVTQDTNV
-546 LGASLP
+546 LGGQPAFRKWLGLPRGFGSQIRTTSQAEAQFRRLTPVLLAACFALSLVTTVA
-552 FGNGWG
+552 
-558 CPGLRQPDPHH
+558 HH
-569 QPDRGPVPPA
+569 QPWLVLWSLSA
-579 DPGAAGG
+579 LFCAAATLGAT
-586 LLRPVPGDH
+586 
-595 CGPPPALAGALV
+595 
-607 PVGPVLR
+607 
-614 RGYLGG
+614 
-620 HPLSLALPLR
+620 LSLALPLR

>member
-119 TGQPRPTPPA
+119 AGQPRPTPPA
-129 NQPANQTPPPAPK
+129 NQPASQTTPPAPK
-142 PTPAPPAQ
+142 PSPTPPAQ

-181 NQAPPASG
+181 NQAPPA
-189 ASPAP
+189 
-194 NPTPPAPGAGP
+194 PGAGSA
-205 TPNQAPPAPG
+205 PNQAPPAP
-215 AGPTPNQAPP
+215 
-225 APGAGSTPNQAPPAP
+225 
-240 GSAAPAQGAQP
+240 APAQGAQP

-319 GQPGQGQPTPGGP
+319 GQPTQGQPTPGGP

-346 GGPQARPADPGGAAA
+346 GGPQARPAGPGGAAA

-546 LGASLP
+546 LGGQPAFRKWLGLPRGFGSQIRTTSQTEAQFRRLTPVLLAACFALSLVTTVA
-552 FGNGWG
+552 
-558 CPGLRQPDPHH
+558 HH
-569 QPDRGPVPPA
+569 QPWLVLWSLSA
-579 DPGAAGG
+579 LFCAAATLGAT
-586 LLRPVPGDH
+586 
-595 CGPPPALAGALV
+595 
-607 PVGPVLR
+607 
-614 RGYLGG
+614 
-620 HPLSLALPLR
+620 LSLALPLR

>member
-119 TGQPRPTPPA
+119 AGQPRPTPPA
-129 NQPANQTPPPAPK
+129 NQPANQTPPPASK

-171 PPAPGAGPTP
+171 PPAPGAGSTP
-181 NQAPPASG
+181 NQAPLASGASPAPNQTPPASG

-194 NPTPPAPGAGP
+194 NQT
-205 TPNQAPPAPG
+205 
-215 AGPTPNQAPP
+215 PP

-319 GQPGQGQPTPGGP
+319 GQGQPTPGGP

-346 GGPQARPADPGGAAA
+346 GGPQARPAGPGGAAA

-525 QACRTAAAV
+525 QACRTAASV

-546 LGASLP
+546 LGGQPAFRKWLGLPRGFGSQIRTTSQTEAQFRRLTPVLLAACFALSLVTTVA
-552 FGNGWG
+552 
-558 CPGLRQPDPHH
+558 HH
-569 QPDRGPVPPA
+569 QPWLVLWSLSA
-579 DPGAAGG
+579 LFCAAATLGAT
-586 LLRPVPGDH
+586 
-595 CGPPPALAGALV
+595 
-607 PVGPVLR
+607 
-614 RGYLGG
+614 
-620 HPLSLALPLR
+620 LSLALPLR

>member
-119 TGQPRPTPPA
+119 AGQPRPTPPA
-129 NQPANQTPPPAPK
+129 NQTPPPASK
-142 PTPAPPAQ
+142 PSPTPPAQ

-194 NPTPPAPGAGP
+194 N
-205 TPNQAPPAPG
+205 QAPPASGVSP
-215 AGPTPNQAPP
+215 APNQTPP
-225 APGAGSTPNQAPPAP
+225 ASGAGSTPNQAPPAP

-319 GQPGQGQPTPGGP
+319 GQPTQGQPTPGGP

-346 GGPQARPADPGGAAA
+346 GGPQARPAGPGGAAA

-525 QACRTAAAV
+525 QACRTAASV

-546 LGASLP
+546 LGGQPAFRKWLGLPRGFGSQIRTTSQAEAQFRRLTPVLLAACFALSLVTTVA
-552 FGNGWG
+552 
-558 CPGLRQPDPHH
+558 HH
-569 QPDRGPVPPA
+569 QPWLVLWSLSA
-579 DPGAAGG
+579 LFCAAATLGAT
-586 LLRPVPGDH
+586 
-595 CGPPPALAGALV
+595 
-607 PVGPVLR
+607 
-614 RGYLGG
+614 
-620 HPLSLALPLR
+620 LSLALPLR

>member
-119 TGQPRPTPPA
+119 AGQPRPTPPA

-194 NPTPPAPGAGP
+194 N
-205 TPNQAPPAPG
+205 QAPPASGVSP
-215 AGPTPNQAPP
+215 APNQTPP
-225 APGAGSTPNQAPPAP
+225 ASGAGSTPNQAPPAP

-251 GAQGQQPPQPEPAP
+251 GAQGQQAPQPESAP

-319 GQPGQGQPTPGGP
+319 GQPTQGQPTPGGP

-346 GGPQARPADPGGAAA
+346 GGPQARPAGPGGAAA

-525 QACRTAAAV
+525 QACRTAASV

-546 LGASLP
+546 LGGQPAFRKWLGLPRGFGSQIRTTSQAEAQFRRLTPVLLAACFALSLVTTVA
-552 FGNGWG
+552 
-558 CPGLRQPDPHH
+558 HH
-569 QPDRGPVPPA
+569 QPWLVLWSLSA
-579 DPGAAGG
+579 LFCAAATLGAT
-586 LLRPVPGDH
+586 
-595 CGPPPALAGALV
+595 
-607 PVGPVLR
+607 
-614 RGYLGG
+614 
-620 HPLSLALPLR
+620 LSLALPLR

>member
-91 QPPAAPPKAP
+91 QPPAAPPKAT

-119 TGQPRPTPPA
+119 AGQPRPTPPA

-162 GASSTPNQT
+162 GAGS
-171 PPAPGAGPTP
+171 
-181 NQAPPASG
+181 
-189 ASPAP
+189 
-194 NPTPPAPGAGP
+194 

-215 AGPTPNQAPP
+215 AGPAPNQTPP
-225 APGAGSTPNQAPPAP
+225 APGAGPAPNQTPPAPGAGPTPNQAPPAP

-319 GQPGQGQPTPGGP
+319 GQPTQGQPTPGGP

-346 GGPQARPADPGGAAA
+346 GGPQARPAGPGGAAA

-525 QACRTAAAV
+525 QACRTAASV

-546 LGASLP
+546 LGGQPAFRKWLGLPRGFGSQIRTTSQTEAQFRRLTPVLLAACFALSLVTTVA
-552 FGNGWG
+552 
-558 CPGLRQPDPHH
+558 HH
-569 QPDRGPVPPA
+569 QPWLVLWSLSA
-579 DPGAAGG
+579 LFCAAATLGAT
-586 LLRPVPGDH
+586 
-595 CGPPPALAGALV
+595 
-607 PVGPVLR
+607 
-614 RGYLGG
+614 
-620 HPLSLALPLR
+620 LSLALPLR

>member
-119 TGQPRPTPPA
+119 AGQPRPTPPA
-129 NQPANQTPPPAPK
+129 NQPANQTPPPASK

-171 PPAPGAGPTP
+171 PPAPGAG
-181 NQAPPASG
+181 S
-189 ASPAP
+189 
-194 NPTPPAPGAGP
+194 
-205 TPNQAPPAPG
+205 
-215 AGPTPNQAPP
+215 TPNQAPP

-240 GSAAPAQGAQP
+240 GAGSTPNQVPPAPGPAAPAQGAQP
-251 GAQGQQPPQPEPAP
+251 GAQGQQPPQPESAP

-319 GQPGQGQPTPGGP
+319 GQPTQGQPTPGGP

-346 GGPQARPADPGGAAA
+346 GGPQARPAGPGGAAA

-525 QACRTAAAV
+525 QACRTAASV

-546 LGASLP
+546 LGGQPAFRKWLGLPRGFGSQIRTTSQTEAQFRRLTPVLLAACFALSLVTTVA
-552 FGNGWG
+552 
-558 CPGLRQPDPHH
+558 HH
-569 QPDRGPVPPA
+569 QPWLVLWSLSA
-579 DPGAAGG
+579 LFCAAATLGAT
-586 LLRPVPGDH
+586 
-595 CGPPPALAGALV
+595 
-607 PVGPVLR
+607 
-614 RGYLGG
+614 
-620 HPLSLALPLR
+620 LSLALPLR

>member
-52 PQPVAPAGSP
+52 PQPVAPLGSP

-91 QPPAAPPKAP
+91 QPPAAPPKPP

-119 TGQPRPTPPA
+119 AGQPRPTPPA
-129 NQPANQTPPPAPK
+129 NQPASQTPPPASK
-142 PTPAPPAQ
+142 PSPTPPAQ

-171 PPAPGAGPTP
+171 PPAPGAGSTP

-189 ASPAP
+189 VSPAP
-194 NPTPPAPGAGP
+194 NQASPASGTGP

-215 AGPTPNQAPP
+215 AGP
-225 APGAGSTPNQAPPAP
+225 TPNQAPPAP

-319 GQPGQGQPTPGGP
+319 GQPTQGQPTPGGP

-346 GGPQARPADPGGAAA
+346 GGPQARPAGPGGAAA

-525 QACRTAAAV
+525 QACRTAASV

-546 LGASLP
+546 LGGQPAFRKWLGLPRGFGSQIRTTSQTEAQFRRLTPVLLAACFALSLVTTVA
-552 FGNGWG
+552 
-558 CPGLRQPDPHH
+558 HH
-569 QPDRGPVPPA
+569 QPWLVLWSLSA
-579 DPGAAGG
+579 LFCAAATLGAT
-586 LLRPVPGDH
+586 
-595 CGPPPALAGALV
+595 
-607 PVGPVLR
+607 
-614 RGYLGG
+614 
-620 HPLSLALPLR
+620 LSLALPMR

>member
-119 TGQPRPTPPA
+119 AGQPRPTPPA
-129 NQPANQTPPPAPK
+129 NQPASQTPPPASK

-171 PPAPGAGPTP
+171 PPAPGAGSTP

-189 ASPAP
+189 VSPAP
-194 NPTPPAPGAGP
+194 NQASPASG
-205 TPNQAPPAPG
+205 T
-215 AGPTPNQAPP
+215 GPTPNQAPP
-225 APGAGSTPNQAPPAP
+225 APGAGSTPNQVPPAP
-240 GSAAPAQGAQP
+240 GPAAPAQGAQP

-311 GAAQAPQP
+311 EAAQAPQP
-319 GQPGQGQPTPGGP
+319 GQPTQGQPTPGGP

-346 GGPQARPADPGGAAA
+346 GGPQARPAGPGGAAA

-525 QACRTAAAV
+525 QACRTAASV

-546 LGASLP
+546 LGGQPAFRKWLGLPRGFGSQIRTTSQTEAQFRRLTPVLLAACFALSLVTTVA
-552 FGNGWG
+552 
-558 CPGLRQPDPHH
+558 HH
-569 QPDRGPVPPA
+569 QPWLVLWSLSA
-579 DPGAAGG
+579 LFCAAATLGAT
-586 LLRPVPGDH
+586 
-595 CGPPPALAGALV
+595 
-607 PVGPVLR
+607 
-614 RGYLGG
+614 
-620 HPLSLALPLR
+620 LSLALPLR

>member
-109 AAPQAPQPAP
+109 

-150 PAGQPPQAPPAS
+150 PAGQPPQAPPSS

-181 NQAPPASG
+181 NQASPASG

-194 NPTPPAPGAGP
+194 NQT
-205 TPNQAPPAPG
+205 
-215 AGPTPNQAPP
+215 PP
-225 APGAGSTPNQAPPAP
+225 APGAGSTPNQVPPAP
-240 GSAAPAQGAQP
+240 GPAAPAQGAQP

-319 GQPGQGQPTPGGP
+319 GQPTQGQPTPGGP

-346 GGPQARPADPGGAAA
+346 GGSQARPAGPGGAAA

-525 QACRTAAAV
+525 QACRTAASV

-546 LGASLP
+546 LGGQPAFRKWLGLPRGFGSQIRTTSQTEAQFRRLTPVLLAACFALSLVTTVA
-552 FGNGWG
+552 
-558 CPGLRQPDPHH
+558 HH
-569 QPDRGPVPPA
+569 QPWLVLWSLSA
-579 DPGAAGG
+579 LFCAAATLGAT
-586 LLRPVPGDH
+586 
-595 CGPPPALAGALV
+595 
-607 PVGPVLR
+607 
-614 RGYLGG
+614 
-620 HPLSLALPLR
+620 LSLALPLR

>member
-1 MADDKFSLGDILWE
+1 MADDKNPFSLEDILWE

-52 PQPVAPAGSP
+52 PQPVAPVGSP

-91 QPPAAPPKAP
+91 QPPAAPPKPP

-109 AAPQAPQPAP
+109 A
-119 TGQPRPTPPA
+119 GQPRPTPPA
-129 NQPANQTPPPAPK
+129 NQPASQTPPAAPK
-142 PTPAPPAQ
+142 PSPTPPAQ

-171 PPAPGAGPTP
+171 PPAPGAGSTP

-189 ASPAP
+189 VSPAP
-194 NPTPPAPGAGP
+194 NQASPASG
-205 TPNQAPPAPG
+205 T
-215 AGPTPNQAPP
+215 GPTPNQAPP
-225 APGAGSTPNQAPPAP
+225 APGAGSTPNQVPPAP
-240 GSAAPAQGAQP
+240 GPAAPAQGAQP

-319 GQPGQGQPTPGGP
+319 GQPTQGQPTPGGP

-346 GGPQARPADPGGAAA
+346 GGPQARPAGPGGAAA

-525 QACRTAAAV
+525 QACRTAASV

-546 LGASLP
+546 LGGQPAFRKWLGLPRGFGSQIRTTSQTEAQFRRLTPVLLAACFALSLVTTVA
-552 FGNGWG
+552 
-558 CPGLRQPDPHH
+558 HH
-569 QPDRGPVPPA
+569 QPWLVLWSLSA
-579 DPGAAGG
+579 LFCAAATLGAT
-586 LLRPVPGDH
+586 
-595 CGPPPALAGALV
+595 
-607 PVGPVLR
+607 
-614 RGYLGG
+614 
-620 HPLSLALPLR
+620 LSLALPLR

>member
-119 TGQPRPTPPA
+119 AGQPRPTPPA
-129 NQPANQTPPPAPK
+129 NQTPPPASK
-142 PTPAPPAQ
+142 PSPTPPAQ

-194 NPTPPAPGAGP
+194 N
-205 TPNQAPPAPG
+205 QAPPASGVSP
-215 AGPTPNQAPP
+215 APNQTPP
-225 APGAGSTPNQAPPAP
+225 ASGAGSTPNQAPPAP
-240 GSAAPAQGAQP
+240 GSAAPAQGAQS

-319 GQPGQGQPTPGGP
+319 GQPTQGQPTSGGP

-346 GGPQARPADPGGAAA
+346 GGPQARPAGPGGAAA

-525 QACRTAAAV
+525 QACRTAASV

-546 LGASLP
+546 LGGQPAFRKWLGLPRGFGSQIRTTSQTEAQFRRLTPVLLAACFALSLVTTVA
-552 FGNGWG
+552 
-558 CPGLRQPDPHH
+558 HH
-569 QPDRGPVPPA
+569 QPWLVLWSLSA
-579 DPGAAGG
+579 LFCAAATLGAT
-586 LLRPVPGDH
+586 
-595 CGPPPALAGALV
+595 
-607 PVGPVLR
+607 
-614 RGYLGG
+614 
-620 HPLSLALPLR
+620 LSLALPLR

-842 HGTTLVAVLCREGVA
+842 HDTTLVAVLCREGVA

>member
-62 KPAPKAPGGAAA
+62 KPAPKAPGGAAS

-129 NQPANQTPPPAPK
+129 NQPASQTPPPAPK

-194 NPTPPAPGAGP
+194 NQTPPAPGAGP
-205 TPNQAPPAPG
+205 
-215 AGPTPNQAPP
+215 
-225 APGAGSTPNQAPPAP
+225 TPNQAPPAP

-319 GQPGQGQPTPGGP
+319 GQPTQGQPTPGGP

-346 GGPQARPADPGGAAA
+346 GGPQARPAGPGGAAA

-525 QACRTAAAV
+525 QACRTAASV

-546 LGASLP
+546 LGGQPAFRKWLGLPRGFGSQIRTTSQAEAQFRRLTPVLLAACFALSLVTTVA
-552 FGNGWG
+552 
-558 CPGLRQPDPHH
+558 HH
-569 QPDRGPVPPA
+569 QPWLVLWSLSA
-579 DPGAAGG
+579 LFCAAATLGAT
-586 LLRPVPGDH
+586 
-595 CGPPPALAGALV
+595 
-607 PVGPVLR
+607 
-614 RGYLGG
+614 
-620 HPLSLALPLR
+620 LSLALPLR